1 MRDCAGPYQRA
12 GVFVLQ
18 YLLPFVLKAEIKCNT
33 HQQRNHNIQQV
44 DRDGRHRSA
53 AGRQWRPRKQPIG
66 AAAKPAPLACRKQ
79 HGKLGQAG
87 KKPVSHPVFY
97 TGGREPPFGNCS
109 YLPRVL
115 ALALSG
121 CTRPSGLGSGL
132 ANCAIFLDPWHE
144 SVIHAALCQ
153 TFLHPPPFPIR
164 KLPIATW
171 SPMGSCI
178 ATLSK
183 RLRWKSCSRSGT
195 RS

>member
-1 MRDCAGPYQRA
+1 M
-12 GVFVLQ
+12 
-18 YLLPFVLKAEIKCNT
+18 
-33 HQQRNHNIQQV
+33 
-44 DRDGRHRSA
+44 
-53 AGRQWRPRKQPIG
+53 
-66 AAAKPAPLACRKQ
+66 AAADRQRSGNGALENSPVEPLRNRRLSLAANSMATQDKRERSRFLSLFSTPAD
-79 HGKLGQAG
+79 
-87 KKPVSHPVFY
+87 VS
-97 TGGREPPFGNCS
+97 RPFGNCS

-153 TFLHPPPFPIR
+153 TFLHPPPFLIR

>member
-12 GVFVLQ
+12 GVLFTVS
-18 YLLPFVLKAEIKCNT
+18 LPFVLKAEIAAHTCNGT
-33 HQQRNHNIQQV
+33 TIYSRSTAMAAADRQRSGN
-44 DRDGRHRSA
+44 A
-53 AGRQWRPRKQPIG
+53 RKQPREPLRNRRLCLPQTAWQPDKG
-66 AAAKPAPLACRKQ
+66 KEAAFR
-79 HGKLGQAG
+79 
-87 KKPVSHPVFY
+87 FY

-153 TFLHPPPFPIR
+153 TFLHPPPFLIR